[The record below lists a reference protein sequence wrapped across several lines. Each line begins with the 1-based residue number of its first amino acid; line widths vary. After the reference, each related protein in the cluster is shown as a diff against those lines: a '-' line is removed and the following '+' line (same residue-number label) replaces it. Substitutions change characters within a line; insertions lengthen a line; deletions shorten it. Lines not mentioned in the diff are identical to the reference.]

1 MHKTVP
7 SDEDVVG
14 MARRAVAA
22 KGRLRWN
29 LLILAAL
36 FIGLCGYFAFVGI
49 RRIEALDAE
58 QLKLGF
64 VFGLGLAVVWTSFG
78 LVGGLCLGKF
88 LVGVRGDLRLEELL
102 VQYHDRLRELG
113 QLPNEAADEYR

>member
-1 MHKTVP
+1 M
-7 SDEDVVG
+7 
-14 MARRAVAA
+14 
-22 KGRLRWN
+22 
-29 LLILAAL
+29 LLLAAL
-36 FIGLCGYFAFVGI
+36 FMGLCGYFTFVGI

-64 VFGLGLAVVWTSFG
+64 IFGLALAVVWTSFG

-113 QLPNEAADEYR
+113 QLPDEAVDEASSLTTGNQRSIR